1 MGCSL
6 FFNKKVKKFISELN
20 SSQKDRVKEKLVCF
34 AENPFLGDIKKVRG
48 KKDVFRL
55 RIGDFRILYILDDK
69 ETSIYIVKIDYRKT
83 AYR

>member
-1 MGCSL
+1 MSYSL
-6 FFNKKVKKFISELN
+6 LFNKKVKKFISELDRF
-20 SSQKDRVKEKLVCF
+20 QKDRVKEKLISF
-34 AENPFLGDIKKVRG
+34 AENLFAGDIKKVKG

-69 ETSIYIVKIDYRKT
+69 ERSIYIVKIDYRKT

>member
-1 MGCSL
+1 MGYSL
-6 FFNKKVKKFISELN
+6 FFHKKVKKFISELDY
-20 SSQKDRVKEKLVCF
+20 SQKDRVKEKLVYF
-34 AENPFLGDIKKVRG
+34 AQNPYVGDIKKVKG

-69 ETSIYIVKIDYRKT
+69 ERSLYIVKIDFRKT